1 MSTRDIYRA
10 LSLWNLA
17 KAASRGPKAL
27 TRALWGRATHR
38 QLAKVNRELW
48 R

>member
-1 MSTRDIYRA
+1 MSTRDAYR
-10 LSLWNLA
+10 LLGYWNLA

-27 TRALWGRATHR
+27 ARALWGRATHR

-48 R
+48 K